1 MKKKSWD
8 IPVILIYVVVVLV
21 FVNGFL
27 IQPAIDKTR
36 TDARHAE
43 SRLELTPME
52 FIDSGLIGG
61 FRAFTINHHWT
72 QLTRVEFEHQYYDIE
87 EHARRITRLAPNF
100 PDVWI
105 FTAWALA
112 YNVSVDW
119 RAREQRWEWIRAGI
133 DILKEGIRKNGSNAE
148 LEFELGWLYFHKVS
162 DENGDADYYWMMEQ
176 VKKEEGLRLVEQ
188 GKPEDQ
194 AALEAAEALELA
206 AEHFNRAKNAGT
218 HPRTSH
224 RTIETQELFALQQ
237 LAKYLLIDKPH
248 TPDQKRQ
255 VDVDVERGFDALARS
270 VDLAEE
276 MILKYPDYEGFS
288 NRMKAYGG
296 DTIPRIMEKFPADEY
311 PEQTTL
317 LEDALARII
326 VVVQQYNPE
335 WFYIDIE

>member
-133 DILKEGIRKNGSNAE
+133 DILKEGIQKHDSSAE

-176 VKKEEGLRLVEQ
+176 VKKEEAQRLVEQ
-188 GKPEDQ
+188 GMTPDR
-194 AALEAAEALELA
+194 AALEAPEALELA
-206 AEHFNRAKNAGT
+206 ARHFNRAKNAGT

-224 RTIETQELFALQQ
+224 RTIETQELFALQH
-237 LAKYLLIDKPH
+237 LGKYLLIDKPH
-248 TPDQKRQ
+248 APEQKRQ
-255 VDVDVERGFDALARS
+255 IEADVEKGFDALARS

-276 MILKYPDYEGFS
+276 MIQKYPDYEGFS
-288 NRMKAYGG
+288 NRMKDYGG
-296 DTIPRIMEKFPADEY
+296 SVIPRMMEKFPADEY
-311 PEQTTL
+311 PQYTAL

-326 VVVQQYNPE
+326 VVVQQYNAK
-335 WFYIDIE
+335 WFYIDVE